1 MCRLLLLLPLII
13 LFSCHGK
20 ASSGE
25 GGGTENTLQQ
35 DDFVASAADSLFY
48 DEVMAE
54 VLLPFFRRGAY
65 TYCTPPPA
73 PIRSKSPRFPSVNTF
88 RI

>member
-54 VLLPFFRRGAY
+54 VLLPFEADV
-65 TYCTPPPA
+65 
-73 PIRSKSPRFPSVNTF
+73 PIGQRPTALRERLMSLRPWSLRERSN
-88 RI
+88 